1 MSTSGRD
8 PQRDET
14 RVIRDDRGGSRST
27 ESHRTPGWWE
37 SADPYTL
44 VAIVGSV
51 VGVIALI
58 IGIVTIAR
66 TGIPANDITGATTA
80 VGPFDRT
87 ALMGIIEIIIGL
99 AYIGA
104 GASRNSSALFALGL
118 VSGVFGVVW
127 LIEPNAFNDALGV
140 NRATAWLYLLFGIVA
155 SIVGGWA
162 GNYEDRV
169 VIQR

>member
-14 RVIRDDRGGSRST
+14 RVMRDDRGGGSTSSR
-27 ESHRTPGWWE
+27 RTTAWWE

-51 VGVIALI
+51 AGVIALI

-66 TGIPANDITGATTA
+66 TGIPAEDITGATTA
-80 VGPFDRT
+80 VGPFART
-87 ALMGIIEIIIGL
+87 ALMGLIEIVVGL
-99 AYIGA
+99 AFIGA

-140 NRATAWLYLLFGIVA
+140 NRATAWLYLLFGLVA
-155 SIVGGWA
+155 SNGGGWA
-162 GNYEDRV
+162 GNSEDRI